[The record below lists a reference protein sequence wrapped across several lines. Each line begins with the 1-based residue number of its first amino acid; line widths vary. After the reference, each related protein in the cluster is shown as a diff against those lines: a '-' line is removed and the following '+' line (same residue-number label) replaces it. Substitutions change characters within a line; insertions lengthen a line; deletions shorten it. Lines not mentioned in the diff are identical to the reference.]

1 MQSLAHRLAN
11 DFIRHDG
18 GKCPCVGEWV
28 EVAYTDGPYERGIA
42 QDGIHWH
49 YVLSYRL
56 IADPGEMV

>member
-1 MQSLAHRLAN
+1 MQSLAQRLAS
-11 DFIRHDG
+11 DWVMHDG

-28 EVAYTDGPYERGIA
+28 EVAYTDGPYQRGIA

-56 IADPGEMV
+56 IADPTAAV